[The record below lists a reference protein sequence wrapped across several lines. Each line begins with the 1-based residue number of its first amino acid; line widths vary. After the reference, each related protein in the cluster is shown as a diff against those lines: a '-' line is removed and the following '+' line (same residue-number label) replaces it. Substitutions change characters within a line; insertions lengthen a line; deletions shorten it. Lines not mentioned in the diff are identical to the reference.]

1 MVKPSKINI
10 DGIILIDKPK
20 DITSFDVIRQIKKD
34 INPSKIGHAGTLD
47 PLATGLLIVLL
58 GKCTKLFDYFQ
69 NASKEYTGTII
80 FNKYYDSYDVYGNL
94 LDEKNL
100 IIKEDELINKIKLFD
115 NKAYIQK
122 VPKYSAVKINGKK
135 AYDLARNNISFDLPE
150 KLVNIYSFKKT
161 SNLTNN
167 CFDFFASVSKGT
179 YIRSLAFDLGESL
192 NTYGAIKE
200 LRRVKI
206 DDIKVEDA
214 CNIKDYKII
223 ELKNFLNKVQ
233 KIDIQLFDINKDY
246 GFKIITYDKVNNL
259 YTLYLKIDNK
269 YKRIFSY

>member
-34 INPSKIGHAGTLD
+34 INPSKIGHTGTLD

-58 GKCTKLFDYFQ
+58 GKCTKLFDFFQ
-69 NASKEYTGTII
+69 EANKEYTGTII

-94 LDEKNL
+94 LDEKN
-100 IIKEDELINKIKLFD
+100 IIIAEKELDNKIKLFD
-115 NKAYIQK
+115 NTSYIQK
-122 VPKYSAVKINGKK
+122 VPKYSAVKINGRK
-135 AYDLARNNISFDLPE
+135 AYDLARNNIDFILPE

-161 SNLTNN
+161 SNLINN
-167 CFDFFASVSKGT
+167 EFNFYTSVSKGT
-179 YIRSLAFDLGESL
+179 YIRSLAFDLGKSL

-200 LRRVKI
+200 LRRTKI
-206 DDIKVEDA
+206 DDIEVKDA
-214 CNIKDYKII
+214 YDIKNYKII
-223 ELKNFLNKVQ
+223 DLKVFLNKIK
-233 KIDIQLFDINKDY
+233 KIDLESFDINKDY
-246 GFKIITYDKVNNL
+246 GFKIITFDKVNNL
-259 YTLYLKIDNK
+259 NTLYLKTNNK